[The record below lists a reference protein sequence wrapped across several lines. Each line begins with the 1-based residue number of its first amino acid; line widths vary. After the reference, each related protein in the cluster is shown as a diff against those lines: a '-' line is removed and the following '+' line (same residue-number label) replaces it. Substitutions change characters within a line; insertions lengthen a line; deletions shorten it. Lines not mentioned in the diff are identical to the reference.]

1 MIRMLYKEGSRQTLP
16 CPIFSAPVIPT
27 ERRAWRDLRTRYL
40 KSGYDSVGGN
50 LVWRMANGHPYG
62 DGVMFEGTELE
73 LGRESQEPL
82 LLGAAVS

>member
-1 MIRMLYKEGSRQTLP
+1 MIRMLYKEGSAEALP

-27 ERRAWRDLRTRYL
+27 ERSAWRDLRTRYL
-40 KSGYDSVGGN
+40 KSGYDSVGGH

-62 DGVMFEGTELE
+62 DGGMFEGTELE